1 MRDGAAAAPENLD
14 IVCAFF
20 AQKIDNGRK
29 KFDVPAVVT
38 RDANRPHI
46 FLDGGTDDVAYRA
59 VIAEINHFD
68 PVPDEFQVDRVDRA
82 IVTITNRDCGQ
93 NSNGRRH
100 FFQEITTNLESRKT
114 GKLTK
119 SLSCVLAFV
128 INVHRFESLA
138 VASRPLQ
145 RRLQICIN
153 WSIVA
158 AIVSLLPDFLL
169 S

>member
-20 AQKIDNGRK
+20 AQKIDNGRE

-38 RDANRPHI
+38 RDANRPHV
-46 FLDGGTDDVAYRA
+46 FLDGRTDDVANRA

-82 IVTITNRDCGQ
+82 IVTITNRNCGQ

-100 FFQEITTNLESRKT
+100 FVQEITTNLESRKT

-119 SLSCVLAFV
+119 CLSCVPAFV
-128 INVHRFESLA
+128 INVHKFESLA
-138 VASRPLQ
+138 MASRPLP